1 METESSS
8 SELDGSSVKVNRE
21 VGTTLEEGTSEG
33 KMVGVTVSSSE
44 EATEE
49 KIGVSSSEDRT
60 KEEVGDTPSSPEEKT
75 DEKAGVPSTD
85 G

>member
-60 KEEVGDTPSSPEEKT
+60 KEEVGDTPSSSEEKT
-75 DEKAGVPSTD
+75 DKKAGVPSTD